1 MNAHKATVYIVDDDT
16 AFRESLE
23 DLVGMM
29 GYQVFGF
36 GSAEAFW
43 EQTSIRR
50 PACLILD
57 IFLPNI
63 DGLALQKKLRSREG
77 ALPVIFIT
85 GHGDVPMSVKAMKTG
100 AVDFLLKPFKAK
112 DLRFAIVQALEKDAC
127 YVKEEASRQEIQSR
141 INSLTPREQEV
152 MRQII
157 TGNLNKQIASVL
169 GTAEKTIRKHRSRVM
184 RKMRISSVADLVRML
199 EKVGIVHPSV
209 GLSR

>member
-1 MNAHKATVYIVDDDT
+1 MNTHKATVYIVDDDT

-57 IFLPNI
+57 IFLPKI
-63 DGLALQKKLRSREG
+63 DGLALQKKLRNREG
-77 ALPVIFIT
+77 SLPVIFIT

-112 DLRFAIVQALEKDAC
+112 DLRFAIVQALEKDSC
-127 YVKEEASRQEIQSR
+127 YVKEEASRQEIHSR
-141 INSLTPREQEV
+141 INSLTPREKEV

-157 TGNLNKQIASVL
+157 TGKLNKQIASAL
-169 GTAEKTIRKHRSRVM
+169 GTAEKTIRKHRSRLM

-199 EKVGIVHPSV
+199 EKVDIVHSSA
-209 GLSR
+209 GLSP